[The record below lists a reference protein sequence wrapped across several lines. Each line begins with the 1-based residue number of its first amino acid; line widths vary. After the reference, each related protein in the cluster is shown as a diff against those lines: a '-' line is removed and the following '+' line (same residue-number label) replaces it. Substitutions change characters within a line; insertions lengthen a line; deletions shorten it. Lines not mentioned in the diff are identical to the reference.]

1 MHFAVVAL
9 RCDTVWPP
17 DCLPRLTD
25 ADGRMEGEE
34 EKERRDMILIP
45 ERDEGGVRRG
55 YSGVK
60 IYLDTI

>member
-45 ERDEGGVRRG
+45 EEGRG
-55 YSGVK
+55 RSEERVQWRQN
-60 IYLDTI
+60 LS

>member
-45 ERDEGGVRRG
+45 EEGGRSEERVQWRQNL
-55 YSGVK
+55 S
-60 IYLDTI
+60 

>member
-25 ADGRMEGEE
+25 ADGRGRMEE

-45 ERDEGGVRRG
+45 EEGGVRRG

>member
-17 DCLPRLTD
+17 HCLASRTRTD
-25 ADGRMEGEE
+25 DGREE

-45 ERDEGGVRRG
+45 EEEGGVRRG

>member
-1 MHFAVVAL
+1 MAA
-9 RCDTVWPP
+9 R
-17 DCLPRLTD
+17 LPASPHGGTE
-25 ADGRMEGEE
+25 GRMEGEE

-45 ERDEGGVRRG
+45 EKEGGVRRG